1 MAIVGHIKLF
11 LTILFIYLFFI
22 LELDWLDL
30 HSFTSCGVHWPV
42 HSLTLTFFVP
52 HVDLEK
58 NMRCQWMMMR
68 IFFEWTMSLSL
79 HVLVLLNRWSASCH
93 RVCLANMG
101 RRFWQHN
108 ISGKPFSYH
117 ALQKICL
124 ALFFVVFMAH
134 FRMFLDISIQWC
146 FNEVCY
152 LK

>member
-58 NMRCQWMMMR
+58 HEVSVNDDEN
-68 IFFEWTMSLSL
+68 IFRVNYVFKSPCFGTAEQMVCKLPSG
-79 HVLVLLNRWSASCH
+79 LL
-93 RVCLANMG
+93 
-101 RRFWQHN
+101 
-108 ISGKPFSYH
+108 GKYGK
-117 ALQKICL
+117 ALL
-124 ALFFVVFMAH
+124 TA
-134 FRMFLDISIQWC
+134 
-146 FNEVCY
+146 
-152 LK
+152 